1 MRVDSASGFPAPAR
15 LEMHAE
21 RASRA
26 RRRGD
31 GASSLL
37 GELQY
42 ATLAVSLLA
51 AACLA
56 GCSTREPP
64 LRSMPPH
71 SARQVGPPDEFVAT
85 AYSIHG
91 KTASGSITRPGI
103 VAADPNV
110 LPLGSQIRVSDAGA
124 YSGTYL
130 VTDTGGAI
138 GGRRIDV
145 YIPNHA
151 QALRFGRRTVRV
163 QVVRYASSRAP
174 RARFHS
180 RLRHAGPRHRRVG
193 RRNAGHRP
201 A

>member
-1 MRVDSASGFPAPAR
+1 
-15 LEMHAE
+15 MHAE

-31 GASSLL
+31 GASSLPRA
-37 GELQY
+37 LQY

-51 AACLA
+51 AVCLA

-64 LRSMPPH
+64 LRSRPPH
-71 SARQVGPPDEFVAT
+71 SAREVGPRDGFVAT

-91 KTASGSITRPGI
+91 KTASGDITRPGI

-130 VTDTGGAI
+130 VADTGRAI
-138 GGRRIDV
+138 GGRRIDL

-163 QVVRYASSRAP
+163 QVMRNASSRAP
-174 RARFHS
+174 STRFYG
-180 RLRHAGPRHRRVG
+180 RLHHAGSGHRRVG
-193 RRNAGHRP
+193 KPKHWSPTCTIGEL
-201 A
+201 